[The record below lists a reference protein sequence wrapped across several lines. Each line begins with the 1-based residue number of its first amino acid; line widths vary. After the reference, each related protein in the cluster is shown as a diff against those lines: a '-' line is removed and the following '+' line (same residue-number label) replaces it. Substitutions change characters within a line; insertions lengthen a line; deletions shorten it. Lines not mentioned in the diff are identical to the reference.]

1 MLSGLYEAYEK
12 NGKVTYEEMA
22 KYNRL
27 LKMESKVKDIIKDMA
42 SRNAKTL
49 FADMSLLYSEVYGR
63 LGYAIEKKVGRRL
76 AYGAQ
81 KRAKIQALIDAP
93 LSGLKLTERL
103 TNNRN
108 AVYTNIKAELTRGF
122 VNGDSYGKVAQK
134 LTETL
139 DGDVVKAKRIVRTE
153 THRAVTTAEQS
164 SVDHARSK
172 GIRMKKTWMTS
183 KDERVRRSHRHM
195 NGVTVDS
202 DKPFEL
208 GGGITCMVPGQ
219 TGVASED
226 INCRCLAKYEIV
238 GFDGDDDDGETYE
251 EWARDRELPVS
262 ENLKE
267 PGRSMIDYEE
277 EAALTRYLSFE
288 SYGLNEK
295 LRNDIA
301 LSQNES
307 EFVKKLDSA
316 LDKMP
321 QYKGTVYRSISS
333 RNISD
338 IDGFWRIHK
347 TNSTVYYPA
356 YTSTS
361 TEIYDETM
369 DIQYVITGKNGKD
382 IRIYNENE
390 KEILFKRGTY
400 FNIVDVKG
408 NVIYMEE
415 L

>member
-183 KDERVRRSHRHM
+183 KDERVRSSHRHM
-195 NGVTVDS
+195 DGVTVDS

-208 GGGITCMVPGQ
+208 GGGVTCMVPGQ

-226 INCRCLAKYEIV
+226 INCRCLVKYEIV

-251 EWARDRELPVS
+251 EWAKA
-262 ENLKE
+262 N
-267 PGRSMIDYEE
+267 
-277 EAALTRYLSFE
+277 
-288 SYGLNEK
+288 
-295 LRNDIA
+295 
-301 LSQNES
+301 
-307 EFVKKLDSA
+307 
-316 LDKMP
+316 
-321 QYKGTVYRSISS
+321 YR
-333 RNISD
+333 
-338 IDGFWRIHK
+338 
-347 TNSTVYYPA
+347 
-356 YTSTS
+356 
-361 TEIYDETM
+361 
-369 DIQYVITGKNGKD
+369 
-382 IRIYNENE
+382 
-390 KEILFKRGTY
+390 
-400 FNIVDVKG
+400 
-408 NVIYMEE
+408 
-415 L
+415 

>member
-1 MLSGLYEAYEK
+1 MVSELYEAYEK

-63 LGYAIEKKVGRRL
+63 LGYAIEKKTGRRL
-76 AYGAQ
+76 NYGAQ
-81 KRAKIQALIDAP
+81 KRAKIRALIDAP
-93 LSGLKLTERL
+93 LTGLKLTERL

-108 AVYTNIKAELTRGF
+108 AVYTNIKAEITRGF
-122 VNGDSYGKVAQK
+122 INGDSYGAVAKK
-134 LTETL
+134 LSETL
-139 DGDVVKAKRIVRTE
+139 DGDIEKAKRIVRTE

-164 SVDHARSK
+164 SVDHAKSK

-183 KDERVRRSHRHM
+183 KDERVRSSHRHM
-195 NGVTVDS
+195 DGITVDS
-202 DKPFEL
+202 DKPFDL
-208 GGGITCMVPGQ
+208 GGGVTCMVPGQ

-226 INCRCLAKYEIV
+226 INCRCLVKYEIV

-251 EWARDRELPVS
+251 EWAKQRELPVS

-267 PGRSMIDYEE
+267 TGRGMMDYEE
-277 EAALTRYLSFE
+277 EAALNRYLSFE
-288 SYGLNEK
+288 SYSLNEK
-295 LRNDIA
+295 LRNGTS
-301 LSQNES
+301 LSENEN

-321 QYKGTVYRSISS
+321 KYNGTVYRSISS
-333 RNISD
+333 RSISD
-338 IDGFWRIHK
+338 IDEFWNVHK
-347 TNSTVYYPA
+347 KGYFVRYPA

-361 TEIYDETM
+361 TEMYDETM
-369 DIQYVITGKNGKD
+369 DIQYVITGKTGRD

-390 KEILFKRGTY
+390 KEILFKRNSRFYIT
-400 FNIVDVKG
+400 DVIE
-408 NVIYMEE
+408 NTIYMEE
-415 L
+415 D